1 MAINE
6 VLTVEAAPQAEAV
19 YPLGQVATT
28 TEVQVEIVGIPLD
41 QEDVLFLNM
50 PNQFLDQEK
59 APVAVS

>member
-6 VLTVEAAPQAEAV
+6 VLTVEAAPQTEAV

>member
-6 VLTVEAAPQAEAV
+6 VLTVEAAPQTEAV

-28 TEVQVEIVGIPLD
+28 TEVQVELVGIPLD

-59 APVAVS
+59 APVAVA